1 MSQPLLDMRHVSISY
16 DGETVVRDVSL
27 QMNPGEILGIV
38 GESGSGKSTLLRSV
52 MGLLGSGGSVTGGE
66 IFYKGQNITH
76 RKGEEARKLRG
87 PGMGMIFQ
95 NTGASLCPVRT
106 VGDQLCECVREHT
119 DMGREEI
126 RGQAKELLGKL
137 GLSDGDRILD
147 SYPFELSGG
156 MSQRAGILMAMIL
169 KPDLLLADEP
179 TSALDVTVQ
188 KQAVRE
194 MMRMR
199 DLYGTGIVVVTH
211 NIGVV
216 EYMADKIAV
225 MYQGKL
231 VEYGD
236 AGTVIRS
243 PQDPYTRK
251 LTDAVL
257 RVRRIQA

>member
-1 MSQPLLDMRHVSISY
+1 
-16 DGETVVRDVSL
+16 
-27 QMNPGEILGIV
+27 
-38 GESGSGKSTLLRSV
+38 
-52 MGLLGSGGSVTGGE
+52 
-66 IFYKGQNITH
+66 
-76 RKGEEARKLRG
+76 
-87 PGMGMIFQ
+87 
-95 NTGASLCPVRT
+95 
-106 VGDQLCECVREHT
+106 
-119 DMGREEI
+119 
-126 RGQAKELLGKL
+126 
-137 GLSDGDRILD
+137 
-147 SYPFELSGG
+147 
-156 MSQRAGILMAMIL
+156 
-169 KPDLLLADEP
+169 
-179 TSALDVTVQ
+179 
-188 KQAVRE
+188 

-257 RVRRIQA
+257 RVRRRQA